1 MSNALKYIV
10 IAVVLWLLYA
20 YLSKPAAS
28 GYSDISSDCGNKG
41 GCDDLASEIPTF
53 SNQTTNGEITMTHPS
68 KIIR

>member
-28 GYSDISSDCGNKG
+28 GYSDISSDCGSKG
-41 GCDDLASEIPTF
+41 GCDDSAPVNTF
-53 SNQTTNGEITMTHPS
+53 SNEDASRGITMQHPS
-68 KIIR
+68 NIIR